1 MPRYGKNG
9 VFNIL
14 YPTRRRMA
22 TILKRIIRQNGLVD
36 TRTLEDS
43 VRINAQITGFST
55 LEIEIVA
62 MYYFIFLNNGAFL
75 WNGGVIPPYNLVRQ
89 FTDELTNA
97 GIITEIYSQ
106 YTEWLT
112 KNYPILEIVPILEE
126 EQSIV
131 YNFYALDAP
140 PDFTPGFPLDV

>member
-1 MPRYGKNG
+1 MPRYAKNG

-43 VRINAQITGFST
+43 VRINAQITGFTT

-89 FTDELTNA
+89 FTDELTSA

-112 KNYPILEIVPILEE
+112 KNYPILEI
-126 EQSIV
+126 S
-131 YNFYALDAP
+131 
-140 PDFTPGFPLDV
+140 

>member
-1 MPRYGKNG
+1 MPRYAKNG

-62 MYYFIFLNNGAFL
+62 MYYFIFLNNGHSY
-75 WNGGVIPPYNLVRQ
+75 GMVG
-89 FTDELTNA
+89 
-97 GIITEIYSQ
+97 
-106 YTEWLT
+106 
-112 KNYPILEIVPILEE
+112 
-126 EQSIV
+126 
-131 YNFYALDAP
+131 
-140 PDFTPGFPLDV
+140 

>member
-1 MPRYGKNG
+1 MPRYAKNG

-22 TILKRIIRQNGLVD
+22 TILRRIIRQNGLVD
-36 TRTLEDS
+36 TGTLENS

-55 LEIEIVA
+55 LEIEIID
-62 MYYFIFLNNGAFL
+62 MYYFIFLNNGTSR
-75 WNGGVIPPYNLVRQ
+75 GIPPYRLVRQ
-89 FTDELTNA
+89 FNDELTNA

-126 EQSIV
+126 DQSIV